1 MSLRT
6 EYLVVLDLETTGL
19 NPDYDIPLEVAMLV
33 VRAADLEVLW
43 STSAILAT
51 PNPISLLTET
61 LPSAVREM
69 HNKSGLLNLLTIA
82 EAHPR
87 LYQRHSLETTLANA
101 LDRMTTALMADAP
114 GYVYPQAT
122 TAVPW
127 ITLCGYSIHF
137 DLSFLKRH
145 APQFVTC
152 CDHRMLDVSSLR
164 RCAAQ
169 WSPHLVPAQSSTHRA
184 LDDCYAA
191 LDELRGYRQ
200 LFPASPV

>member
-1 MSLRT
+1 
-6 EYLVVLDLETTGL
+6 
-19 NPDYDIPLEVAMLV
+19 MLL
-33 VRAADLEVLW
+33 VRAADLEVMW

-69 HNKSGLLNLLTIA
+69 HNKSGLLDLLATA

-87 LYQRHSLETTLANA
+87 IYQRHSLETTLANA
-101 LDRMTTALMADAP
+101 LDRMTTALTFDA
-114 GYVYPQAT
+114 GAQT
-122 TAVPW
+122 QW

-137 DLSFLKRH
+137 DRGFLKRH
-145 APQFVTC
+145 APRFEAR

-164 RCAAQ
+164 RCAQQ

>member
-6 EYLVVLDLETTGL
+6 EYLLVLDLETTGL
-19 NPDYDIPLEVAMLV
+19 NPDYDIPLEVAMLL
-33 VRAADLEVLW
+33 VRAADLEVMW
-43 STSAILAT
+43 STAATLAT
-51 PNPISLLTET
+51 PEPISALTEA
-61 LPSAVREM
+61 LPQVVREM
-69 HNKSGLLNLLTIA
+69 HAKSGLLDLLATA

-122 TAVPW
+122 TAVQW

-137 DLSFLKRH
+137 DRGFLKRH
-145 APQFVTC
+145 APRFEAR

-164 RCAAQ
+164 RCAQQ
-169 WSPHLVPAQSSTHRA
+169 WSPHLVPAQASTHRA

>member
-6 EYLVVLDLETTGL
+6 EYLLVLDLETTGL
-19 NPDYDIPLEVAMLV
+19 NPDYDIPLEVAMLL
-33 VRAADLEVLW
+33 VRAADLEVMW

-69 HNKSGLLNLLTIA
+69 HNKSGLLDLLATA

-87 LYQRHSLETTLANA
+87 IYQRHSLETTLANA
-101 LDRMTTALMADAP
+101 LDRMTTALMFDA
-114 GYVYPQAT
+114 GVYPS
-122 TAVPW
+122 VPW

-137 DLSFLKRH
+137 DRGFLKRH
-145 APQFVTC
+145 APRFEAR

-169 WSPHLVPAQSSTHRA
+169 WSPHLVPAQASTHRA

-191 LDELRGYRQ
+191 LDELRGYKQ

>member
-19 NPDYDIPLEVAMLV
+19 NPDYDIPLEVAMLL
-33 VRAADLEVLW
+33 VRAADLEVMW

-61 LPSAVREM
+61 LPSVVREM
-69 HNKSGLLNLLTIA
+69 HAKSGLLDLLATA

-87 LYQRHSLETTLANA
+87 IYQRHSLETTLANA
-101 LDRMTTALMADAP
+101 LDRMTTALTFDA
-114 GYVYPQAT
+114 GAQT
-122 TAVPW
+122 QW

-137 DLSFLKRH
+137 DRGFLKRH
-145 APQFVTC
+145 APRFEAR

-164 RCAAQ
+164 RCAQQ
-169 WSPHLVPAQSSTHRA
+169 WAPHLVPAQASTHRA

-191 LDELRGYRQ
+191 LDELRGYKQ